1 MGWEGQL
8 KNAETFFF
16 FIGEGFFFL
25 FLFVEC
31 ERYLVGDMAES

>member
-16 FIGEGFFFL
+16 LLGGFL
-25 FLFVEC
+25 FLFFEFEC
-31 ERYLVGDMAES
+31 ERYLVVDMAAS